1 MRSPRIS
8 TPAAGLL
15 AAAALLFAFGGPV
28 SQAAFGTPTASAAAA
43 PAAQPA
49 AEQQG
54 SPYVSTHL
62 YFGTGRHNG
71 NPPITEAE
79 FNKFLAEV
87 ITPRFPSGLTLQEG
101 RGQWRDK
108 EGDINSERSYELT
121 VMYPVREA
129 AARNADIEYIRK
141 LYCKTWELESV
152 GRADVRAQVD
162 F

>member
-1 MRSPRIS
+1 MRSIRIS
-8 TPAAGLL
+8 TPAAAFL
-15 AAAALLFAFGGPV
+15 AAAALLFALGGPA
-28 SQAAFGTPTASAAAA
+28 SEAAFGTHEASAASE
-43 PAAQPA
+43 QTV
-49 AEQQG
+49 AEDG
-54 SPYVSTHL
+54 SPYIATHL

-71 NPPITEAE
+71 NPPITEEE
-79 FNKFLAEV
+79 FMKFVADV
-87 ITPRFPSGLTLQEG
+87 ITPRFPSGLTLQEA

-108 EGDINSERSYELT
+108 EGDINRERSYELT

-129 AARNADIEYIRK
+129 HARNADIEYIRR

>member
-1 MRSPRIS
+1 MRPLRIS

-28 SQAAFGTPTASAAAA
+28 SQASLGTSTASAASAEADAA
-43 PAAQPA
+43 AT
-49 AEQQG
+49 G
-54 SPYVSTHL
+54 SAYISTHL

-71 NPPITEAE
+71 HPPITEE
-79 FNKFLAEV
+79 QFNRFIADV
-87 ITPRFPSGLTLQEG
+87 VTPRFPSGLTLQEG

-108 EGDINSERSYELT
+108 EGDINQERSYELT

-129 AARNADIEYIRK
+129 HARNADIEYIRN
-141 LYCKTWELESV
+141 LYCTMWELESV
-152 GRADVRAQVD
+152 GRADVRAAVD

>member
-28 SQAAFGTPTASAAAA
+28 SQAAFGTPTASAA
-43 PAAQPA
+43 QPA
-49 AEQQG
+49 AEQG
-54 SPYVSTHL
+54 TPYISTHL
-62 YFGTGRHNG
+62 YFGTGRHDG
-71 NPPITEAE
+71 NPPITEEE
-79 FNKFLAEV
+79 FNRFVAEV
-87 ITPRFPSGLTLQEG
+87 VTPRFPSGLTLQEG

-108 EGDINSERSYELT
+108 EGDINREKSYELT

-129 AARNADIEYIRK
+129 AARNLDIEYIRR

>member
-1 MRSPRIS
+1 MRSIRIS
-8 TPAAGLL
+8 TPAAAFL
-15 AAAALLFAFGGPV
+15 AAAALLFALGGPA
-28 SQAAFGTPTASAAAA
+28 SEAAFGTHEASAAS
-43 PAAQPA
+43 
-49 AEQQG
+49 EQTVTEEG
-54 SPYVSTHL
+54 SPYISTHL

-71 NPPITEAE
+71 NPPITEEE
-79 FNKFLAEV
+79 FMKFVADV
-87 ITPRFPSGLTLQEG
+87 ITPRFPSELTLQEA

-108 EGDINSERSYELT
+108 EGDINRERSYELT

-129 AARNADIEYIRK
+129 HARNADIEYIRR

>member
-28 SQAAFGTPTASAAAA
+28 SQAAFGTPAASAA
-43 PAAQPA
+43 PTPQPA
-49 AEQQG
+49 VEQG
-54 SPYVSTHL
+54 SPYISTHL

-71 NPPITEAE
+71 NPPITEEE
-79 FNKFLAEV
+79 FNKFVADV
-87 ITPRFPSGLTLQEG
+87 VTPRFPSGLTLQDG

-108 EGDINSERSYELT
+108 EGDINRERSFELT

-129 AARNADIEYIRK
+129 AARNADIEYIRR

>member
-1 MRSPRIS
+1 MRSIRIS

-15 AAAALLFAFGGPV
+15 AAAALLLAFGGPAPQT
-28 SQAAFGTPTASAAAA
+28 SLGSATA
-43 PAAQPA
+43 PAASVGA
-49 AEQQG
+49 DTADTG
-54 SPYVSTHL
+54 SAYISTHL

-71 NPPITEAE
+71 HPPITEEE
-79 FNKFLAEV
+79 FNKFVADV
-87 ITPRFPSGLTLQEG
+87 VTPRFPSGLTLQEG

-108 EGDINSERSYELT
+108 EGDINRERSYELT

-129 AARNADIEYIRK
+129 RARNADIEYIRR
-141 LYCKTWELESV
+141 LYCTTWELESV